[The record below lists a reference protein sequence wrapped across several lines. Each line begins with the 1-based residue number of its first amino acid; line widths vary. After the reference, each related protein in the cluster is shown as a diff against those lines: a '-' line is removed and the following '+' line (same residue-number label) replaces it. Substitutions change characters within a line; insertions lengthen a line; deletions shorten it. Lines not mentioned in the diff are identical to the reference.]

1 MSTKLV
7 DISTKPIFMRAKT
20 LKNKDLTLNNYSY
33 FPRDKQFDYQK
44 FLFYWIARTESLYA
58 QEMDKSLKAIGM
70 DSSRWRIG
78 LLLCKH
84 EELTISTISNESVM
98 KVPTVTKIVQRMEK
112 EGLVTVH
119 KQESDGRVR
128 LVRLTSQGKFQIEM
142 IVEQT
147 APLFE
152 TTFSEFSAEEM
163 EIFLDLNKRLFD
175 SLHHFSE
182 STE

>member
-1 MSTKLV
+1 MSTNLV
-7 DISTKPIFMRAKT
+7 DISIKFIYIRDKP
-20 LKNKDLTLNNYSY
+20 LKNKDFIKNNYSY
-33 FPRDKQFDYQK
+33 FPHDKQFDYQK

-70 DSSRWRIG
+70 DSSRWRVG
-78 LLLCKH
+78 LLLYKH

-128 LVRLTSQGKFQIEM
+128 LVRLTTQGKSQIKM

-147 APLFE
+147 ASLFE

-163 EIFLDLNKRLFD
+163 EIFLDLNQRLFN
-175 SLHHFSE
+175 SLNSFSK
-182 STE
+182 ST